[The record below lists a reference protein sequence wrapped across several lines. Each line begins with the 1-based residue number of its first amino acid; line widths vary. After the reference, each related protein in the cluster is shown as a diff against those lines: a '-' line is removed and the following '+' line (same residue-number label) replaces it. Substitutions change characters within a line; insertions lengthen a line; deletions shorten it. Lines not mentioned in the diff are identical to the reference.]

1 MALLD
6 EDEEDVGM
14 EDPSSQGVM
23 KSSVLRTMTVTL
35 KKMQKM
41 KKGKV
46 LIAIPEK
53 YMYLSKCASL
63 IFGSEPDFAEAKMKQ
78 CLPALLRT

>member
-1 MALLD
+1 M
-6 EDEEDVGM
+6 
-14 EDPSSQGVM
+14 
-23 KSSVLRTMTVTL
+23 TL

-78 CLPALLRT
+78 RLPALLRT